1 MSVLSAIV
9 VDDDFAVA
17 QVNRRFIEAHGGF
30 RVLAEAHT
38 GEAALSVIE
47 RLKPALI
54 LLDIYMPDLSGIEV
68 LRRLRAAGNDVE
80 VIAVT
85 AARDLDT
92 IRQARHLGVRHYL
105 VKPFT
110 GASLNERLEEVWR
123 GAQTLAADSSTELDQ
138 RAVDRMLGSPAT
150 GGIRLPLPPKGL
162 SAASLARVSAAIALT
177 AGDVSASEIA
187 ERLGMSRVSA
197 RRYLEHLVDLGDLA
211 VEPRYGTAGRPAN
224 RYRLRDPATAE

>member
-1 MSVLSAIV
+1 MSVLSAII

-17 QVNRRFIEAHGGF
+17 QVNRRFVEAHRGF

-38 GEAALSVIE
+38 GEAALSAIE
-47 RLKPALI
+47 ELKPALI
-54 LLDIYMPDLSGIEV
+54 LLDVYMPDLSGIDV

-123 GAQTLAADSSTELDQ
+123 GAQTVAGNSTELDQ
-138 RAVDRMLGSPAT
+138 SAVDRMLGSPAT

-162 SAASLARVSAAIALT
+162 SAASLARVSAAIALS
-177 AGDVSASEIA
+177 ASDVSASEIA
-187 ERLGMSRVSA
+187 ETLGMSRVSA
-197 RRYLEHLVDLGDLA
+197 RRYLEHLVDLGDLV

-224 RYRLRDPATAE
+224 RYRRRDSSAAG